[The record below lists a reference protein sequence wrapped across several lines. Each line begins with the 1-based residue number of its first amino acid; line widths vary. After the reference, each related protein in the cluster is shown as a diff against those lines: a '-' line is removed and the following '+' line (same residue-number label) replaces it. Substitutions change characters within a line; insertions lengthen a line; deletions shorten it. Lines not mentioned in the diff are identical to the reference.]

1 MYLFSKLVEVKT
13 NTKIIEIKK
22 KGPDTDILSLN

>member
-22 KGPDTDILSLN
+22 VLILIYCL